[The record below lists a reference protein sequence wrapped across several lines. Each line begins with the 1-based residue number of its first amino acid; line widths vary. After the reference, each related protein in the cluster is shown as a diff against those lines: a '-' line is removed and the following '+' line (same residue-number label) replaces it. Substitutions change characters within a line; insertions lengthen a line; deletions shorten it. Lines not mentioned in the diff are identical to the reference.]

1 MAACAWKLPDIMQP
15 KTAAPDRPNAPSG
28 WHARIAGWMRV
39 VGVNTL
45 RGRFLYMASLLL
57 VLLVVIAWVV
67 NGRVREVSSD
77 NFANLSDRHRVYAL
91 TRNMSNALWEAEQDL
106 QNFMLQ
112 PAAAKRERFAVTLAY
127 LIDDSEQLAQTAWVR
142 RTGSMRERLEGQ
154 TRNLH
159 QLRAE
164 GLRLMEIRSSPLL
177 TFPAMSIMIG
187 RMQPHTEE
195 FTAVTALAIEDAK
208 EHVSRPGQV
217 DALQLFYDTQY
228 SWSRMTD
235 AFRLYVSNRF
245 GIFDTSPEA
254 AMGIQ
259 TAAVEDF
266 SKRILGNLTRLAELD
281 QRGLLQFEQST
292 ALVSMQGLYRQ
303 WLKAWREVRAIWS
316 SESWRLDTQLLRNS
330 VEPLFAGAWNNVR
343 EIEKEVDANSVEDLS
358 LLTQAATRLSESL
371 WVVVLLG
378 LAVSILMF
386 AMFELQIRRPIAR
399 VVAALKAEAA
409 GEHDI
414 TVPDTHLVE
423 TRDLTQAFDHMRREV
438 HSRQSRLEA
447 VLHYAAEAIITS
459 DEHGLIESFNP
470 AAEQLFG
477 YSTAEVLGHHVDLLM
492 PEPQRGEHHGFLQ
505 HYLEASEKS
514 INGQAREV
522 DAQHK
527 DGRFFTVELNVSE
540 MWVDGRR
547 LFTGML
553 ADISERKAMLEQL
566 ELTLAQL
573 NTREQRL
580 HTILN
585 NTAEGI
591 ITFDERGVVEGFN
604 QSAEMLF
611 GWVEDEVIGTSI
623 AQLISPEEREIRDD
637 YLEHFMRAEIQRL
650 IGHEGELIGRHKD
663 GSSFPMAIKISGMW
677 LENQQKYIAMVS
689 NISERKAL
697 MENLRKLAEHDGLT
711 GLYNRTYFHAEL
723 ERVVERV
730 HRSEAASCALLYI
743 DLDHFKYV
751 NDTLGHAAGDTLLI
765 EVANILT
772 RRARKSDLVARLGG
786 DEFTVLVYDT
796 QLAQVESVADS
807 FRRQLADFNFSYEG
821 QSVAIGCSIGVAIIE
836 PSAQSSAEAL
846 SRADLAC
853 HIAKRSGRNQV
864 HLFAP
869 EDAKDVTTMS
879 LDMGWSRRIREAIEH
894 NRFAIACQPIV
905 STRNRETKI
914 YEVLIRMLDDNGG
927 LIMPGGFLPTAERFG
942 LSLDIDR
949 WVIATAIE
957 ILAEQ
962 RAAQPELCYTINLS
976 AQTLNTP
983 AICELIQDKLR
994 TTGLDPAALI
1004 FEVTETAAIAD
1015 LNAAAA
1021 LLARLR
1027 ALGCRTALDD
1037 FGSGMSSFAYLKEL
1051 PVDIVKIDG
1060 RFVKHIATSAV
1071 DKAMVRAMN
1080 DIAHALG
1087 KETIAEFVED
1097 ETAFQILIELGVD
1110 YGQGYHLG
1118 RPDVVAPSQT
1128 LATYNGQASFCRI

>member
-1 MAACAWKLPDIMQP
+1 MFG
-15 KTAAPDRPNAPSG
+15 T
-28 WHARIAGWMRV
+28 
-39 VGVNTL
+39 NTL

-57 VLLVVIAWVV
+57 ALLVAMAWVV
-67 NGRVREVSSD
+67 SARVHEVSSD
-77 NFANLSDRHRVYAL
+77 NAANLTDRHQVYAL
-91 TRNMSNALWEAEQDL
+91 TRNMSNAMWEAQQDL
-106 QNFMLQ
+106 QSFMLQ
-112 PAAAKRERFAVTLAY
+112 PSPAKRERFAVTIAY
-127 LIDDSEQLAQTAWVR
+127 LIDDSEQLAQTAWAR
-142 RTGSMRERLEGQ
+142 RTGGMRERLERQ
-154 TRNLH
+154 LRDLR

-164 GLRLMEIRSSPLL
+164 GLRLMEVRNSPLQ
-177 TFPAMSIMIG
+177 TFPAMPIMIN

-195 FTAVTALAIEDAK
+195 FIAVTAIAVEEAR
-208 EHVSRPGQV
+208 EHISRPGQIE
-217 DALQLFYDTQY
+217 AQQLFYDTLY
-228 SWSRMTD
+228 AWVRMTD

-245 GIFDTSPEA
+245 GIFATSPQA
-254 AMGIQ
+254 AMGTQ
-259 TAAVEDF
+259 AAIVEEF
-266 SKRILGNLTRLAELD
+266 SKRILGNFARLAD
-281 QRGLLQFEQST
+281 IDKRGLLQFEQST
-292 ALVSMQGLYRQ
+292 ALENMHSLHQQ
-303 WLKAWREVRAIWS
+303 WHKAWHEVQAIWAS
-316 SESWRLDTQLLRNS
+316 ASWRLDTQILQNS
-330 VEPLFAGAWNNVR
+330 VEPLFARIWNSVR
-343 EIEKEVDANSVEDLS
+343 ETEKEVGANSAEDLS
-358 LLTQAATRLSESL
+358 LLTQVAVRLSDSL
-371 WVVVLLG
+371 WLVVLLG
-378 LAVSILMF
+378 LAASMFMF
-386 AMFELQIRRPIAR
+386 AIFETQIRRPIAR

-409 GEHDI
+409 GEKHI
-414 TVPDTHLVE
+414 AVPETSLVE

-447 VLHYAAEAIITS
+447 VLHYAAEAIITI
-459 DEHGLIESFNP
+459 DERGLIESFNP
-470 AAEQLFG
+470 AAEKLFG
-477 YSTAEVLGHHVDLLM
+477 YTAAEAIDQNVSLLM
-492 PEPQRGEHHGFLQ
+492 PESAAREHDTHIQ
-505 HYLEASEKS
+505 HYRQTGA
-514 INGQAREV
+514 ARVLGREREET
-522 DAQHK
+522 ARHK
-527 DGRFFTVELNVSE
+527 DGRLFPIAIKISE

-553 ADISERKAMLEQL
+553 ADISERKAMLEQI

-573 NTREQRL
+573 NAREQRL

-591 ITFDERGVVEGFN
+591 ITFDERGTIEGFN
-604 QSAEMLF
+604 QSAEKLF

-623 AQLISPEEREIRDD
+623 AQLISPEAREVRDD

-650 IGHEGELIGRHKD
+650 IGHEGELLGRHKD
-663 GSSFPMAIKISGMW
+663 GSGFPMAVKISGMW
-677 LENQQKYIAMVS
+677 LENRQKYIAMVS

-697 MENLRKLAEHDGLT
+697 MENLRKLAEHDDLT
-711 GLYNRTYFHAEL
+711 GLYNRSYFHGEL

-730 HRSEAASCALLYI
+730 HRSEVSNCALLYI

-751 NDTLGHAAGDTLLI
+751 NDTLGHAAGDKLLI

-772 RRARKSDLVARLGG
+772 RRARKSDLVVRHGG
-786 DEFTVLVYDT
+786 DEFTVLMYDT
-796 QLAQVESVADS
+796 KLEQVEKIADS
-807 FRRQLADFNFSYEG
+807 FRRQLADFHFNYEG
-821 QSVAIGCSIGVAIIE
+821 QSVTIGCSIGVAVIE
-836 PSAQSSAEAL
+836 PSAQSPAEVM

-864 HLFAP
+864 HLFVP
-869 EDAKDVTTMS
+869 DDAKDVANMS
-879 LDMGWSRRIREAIEH
+879 LDMGWSRRIREAVEF
-894 NRFAIACQPIV
+894 NRFTLACQPIV
-905 STRNRETKI
+905 STRSRDVKI

-949 WVIATAIE
+949 WVIVNAIE
-957 ILAEQ
+957 TLAEQ
-962 RAAQPELCYTINLS
+962 RVTLPELCYAINLS
-976 AQTLNTP
+976 AQALNTP
-983 AICELIQDKLR
+983 AICDLIQDKLR
-994 TTGLDPAALI
+994 ATGVDPAALI

-1097 ETAFQILIELGVD
+1097 EAAFQTLVELGVD

-1118 RPDVVAPSQT
+1118 RPDVVAPCNAIA
-1128 LATYNGQASFCRI
+1128 LHAGVAGFCRI

>member
-1 MAACAWKLPDIMQP
+1 MLACACKLLGTMDHETETSDQ
-15 KTAAPDRPNAPSG
+15 THAPTGWRP
-28 WHARIAGWMRV
+28 RVAGLLCAF
-39 VGVNTL
+39 GVNTL

-57 VLLVVIAWVV
+57 VLLVLMAWTV
-67 NGRVREVSSD
+67 NSRVREVSSD
-77 NFANLSDRHRVYAL
+77 NATNLTDRHRVYAL
-91 TRNMSNALWEAEQDL
+91 TRGMSNALWEAEQDL
-106 QNFMLQ
+106 QQFMLQ
-112 PAAAKRERFAVTLAY
+112 PTASKRERFAVTLAY
-127 LIDDSEQLAQTAWVR
+127 LIDDSEQLEQTTWAR
-142 RTGSMRERLEGQ
+142 RTDGMRERLEDLL
-154 TRNLH
+154 RDLR

-164 GLRLMEIRSSPLL
+164 GLRLMEVRASPTQ
-177 TFPAMSIMIG
+177 TFPAMPIMLNT
-187 RMQPHTEE
+187 MQPRSEE
-195 FTAVTALAIEDAK
+195 FIDVTALAIEEAK
-208 EHVSRPGQV
+208 AHVTHPGQLE
-217 DALQLFYDTQY
+217 AMQLFYDTLY
-228 SWSRMTD
+228 AWSRMTD

-245 GIFDTSPEA
+245 GIFDTSPETSMRHQA
-254 AMGIQ
+254 GV
-259 TAAVEDF
+259 VESF
-266 SKRILGNLTRLAELD
+266 SARIVANLARLTEID
-281 QRGLLQFEQST
+281 KQGQLLFEQSS
-292 ALVSMQGLYRQ
+292 ALENMQNLHRHWHQ
-303 WLKAWREVRAIWS
+303 AWREVSAVWTS
-316 SESWRLDTQLLRNS
+316 ASWRLDTQALQNS
-330 VEPLFAGAWNNVR
+330 VEPLFASVWSNVR
-343 EIEKEVDANSVEDLS
+343 EIEKQVDANSVEDLS
-358 LLTQAATRLSESL
+358 LLAQVATRLSDSL
-371 WVVVLLG
+371 WWVVLLG
-378 LAVSILMF
+378 LAASIFMF
-386 AMFELQIRRPIAR
+386 AIFETQIRRPIAR

-409 GEHDI
+409 GEENI
-414 TVPDTHLVE
+414 TVPQTRLVE

-438 HSRQSRLEA
+438 HSRQARLEA
-447 VLHYAAEAIITS
+447 VLHYAGEAILTI
-459 DEHGLIESFNP
+459 DEHGRIESFNP
-470 AAEQLFG
+470 AAERLFG
-477 YSTAEVLGHHVDLLM
+477 RSVAEVVGQNVSLLM
-492 PEPQRGEHHGFLQ
+492 PEPYRSEHDGYLQR
-505 HYLEASEKS
+505 YLGDDEQRV
-514 INGQAREV
+514 IGQAREV
-522 DAQHK
+522 EALHK
-527 DGRFFTVELNVSE
+527 DGRVFPVEINVSE

-566 ELTLAQL
+566 ELTLDQL

-591 ITFDERGVVEGFN
+591 ITFDEHGVVEGFN
-604 QSAEMLF
+604 QSAEKLF

-623 AQLISPEEREIRDD
+623 AQLISPEAREIRDD

-650 IGHEGELIGRHKD
+650 IGHEGELLGRHKD
-663 GSSFPMAIKISGMW
+663 GSNFPMAVKISGMW

-711 GLYNRTYFHAEL
+711 GLYNRTYFHGEL

-730 HRSEAASCALLYI
+730 HRSELVNCALLYI

-772 RRARKSDLVARLGG
+772 RRARKSDLVTRLGG
-786 DEFTVLVYDT
+786 DEFTVLLYDT
-796 QLAQVESVADS
+796 QPEQLEKIADS

-821 QSVAIGCSIGVAIIE
+821 QTVAIGCSIGVAIIE
-836 PSAQSSAEAL
+836 PSAQSSAEVM

-864 HLFAP
+864 HRFAP

-879 LDMGWSRRIREAIEH
+879 LDMGWSRRIREAVEH
-894 NRFAIACQPIV
+894 NRFALACQPIV
-905 STRNRETKI
+905 STGTREIKT
-914 YEVLIRMLDDNGG
+914 YEVLIRMLDENGG

-949 WVIATAIE
+949 WVITNAIE
-957 ILAEQ
+957 TLAEQ
-962 RAAQPELCYTINLS
+962 RATLPELCYTINLS

-983 AICELIQDKLR
+983 VICDLIQDKLR
-994 TTGLDPAALI
+994 ATGLDPAALI

-1027 ALGCRTALDD
+1027 VLGCRTALDD

-1097 ETAFQILIELGVD
+1097 EAAFQILIELGVD

-1118 RPDVVAPSQT
+1118 RPDVIAPCN
-1128 LATYNGQASFCRI
+1128 AIAAHAGVPGFCRL